1 MSRMIILTEA
11 DLRKIVRL
19 DAEAVTCV
27 ENAFRA
33 LATLPVAMPSRLSSG
48 SPMSP
53 ISCASSRRRRAGG
66 AMPRSPTGSR

>member
-1 MSRMIILTEA
+1 MSRMTILTEA

-33 LATLPVAMPSRLSSG
+33 LATLPVAMFG
-48 SPMSP
+48 NVE
-53 ISCASSRRRRAGG
+53 AQDRRHRHR
-66 AMPRSPTGSR
+66 